1 MQSTSART
9 IRAGHLITVL
19 VVFLLPLHAWA
30 DIFATFGPAAG
41 FCTGGSSTRG
51 FEGASNVVVV
61 ELEVQPNVLKPLT
74 LVKPIDGCTTAL
86 LGAAIAGTEI
96 DPVVIAVT
104 ESGGNARV
112 LYEIS
117 LQDAEVARVAQ
128 EGLDGQ
134 LVESVTIQ
142 SDAATIRLFRYDTR
156 GRLIGI
162 DEVSLVGE

>member
-41 FCTGGSSTRG
+41 FCMGGSSTRG

-104 ESGGNARV
+104 ESGGHRV

-128 EGLDGQ
+128 EGQDGQ
-134 LVESVTIQ
+134 LVEGVTIQ